1 MILLSIAIFALIAGA
16 AIYRFIIIEKGF
28 PFDEYKYVIALSF
41 LIMAVIMAAMIVAG
55 TVFPA
60 RKAMKTEPAIALKEE

>member
-1 MILLSIAIFALIAGA
+1 
-16 AIYRFIIIEKGF
+16 
-28 PFDEYKYVIALSF
+28 VIALSF